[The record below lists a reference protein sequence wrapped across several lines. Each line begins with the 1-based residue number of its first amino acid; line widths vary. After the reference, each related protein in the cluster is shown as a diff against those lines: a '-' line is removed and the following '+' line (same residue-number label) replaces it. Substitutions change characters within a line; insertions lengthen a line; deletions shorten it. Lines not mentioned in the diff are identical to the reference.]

1 MYEYITGI
9 ITEIAPTYVVLESNG
24 TGYFINISVSTYS
37 QIQSFKEIKLLIHL
51 IVREDAH
58 LLYGFYSKL
67 ERDIFRFL
75 ISVSGIGANTARMM
89 LSSLTPEEIQQAI
102 LTSNVS
108 LLTSIKGIGTKSA
121 QRIILDLK
129 DKLSHEAAGEEI
141 FTLKDNRIKDEALS
155 ALVMLGFSKS
165 AVEKVILK
173 ILSENKE
180 IVVEELIKKA
190 LKSL

>member
-1 MYEYITGI
+1 MYEYITGK
-9 ITEIAPTYVVLESNG
+9 ITEITPTYVVLESNG
-24 TGYFINISVSTYS
+24 TGYFIHISVSTYS
-37 QIQSFKEIKLLIHL
+37 QIHSHKEIKLLTHL

-58 LLYGFYSKL
+58 LLYGFNSKL

-75 ISVSGIGANTARMM
+75 ISVSGIGANIARMM
-89 LSSLTPEEIQQAI
+89 LSSLTPLEIQQAI

-141 FTLKDNRIKDEALS
+141 FTVKDNRIKDEALS

>member
-1 MYEYITGI
+1 MYEYITGK
-9 ITEIAPTYVVLESNG
+9 ITEITPTYVILECNG
-24 TGYFINISVSTYS
+24 TGYFIHISVSTYS
-37 QIQSFKEIKLLIHL
+37 QIRSHHEIKLLTHL
-51 IVREDAH
+51 IVKEDAH
-58 LLYGFYSKL
+58 LLYGFANKL
-67 ERDIFRFL
+67 ERDIFRML

-89 LSSLTPEEIQQAI
+89 LSSLTPVEIQQAI

-108 LLTSIKGIGTKSA
+108 LLTSIKGIGNKSA

-129 DKLSHEAAGEEI
+129 DKLSREAAGEEI
-141 FTLKDNRIKDEALS
+141 FSVKDNRTKDEALS

-173 ILSENKE
+173 ILSENKN

>member
-1 MYEYITGI
+1 MYEYITGK
-9 ITEIAPTYVVLESNG
+9 ITEITPTYVILECNG

-37 QIQSFKEIKLLIHL
+37 QIQSHKDIKLFTHL

-58 LLYGFYSKL
+58 LLYGFFNKP
-67 ERDIFRFL
+67 ERDIFRLL

-89 LSSLTPEEIQQAI
+89 LSSLTPEEIQKAI
-102 LTSNVS
+102 LSSDVN

-129 DKLSHEAAGEEI
+129 DKLSSGEAGEEI
-141 FTLKDNRIKDEALS
+141 FAVKDNRIKDEALS

-165 AVEKVILK
+165 AVEKVIRK
-173 ILSENKE
+173 ILSENKD